1 MNLIQVVSVSEVKTA
16 KNSRPYKTVSFK
28 EMEKSITVGGKTVSV
43 KTNSPNRT
51 RNIWGEGHTE
61 DGVSLKADALYNDIK
76 VGDYIE
82 GSFHTL
88 ATTPYTIGEGESAR
102 QVSSY
107 SCVVFSNEDVTSYA
121 NRQLKSNDATVINTE
136 AVSIAPQVEEKAF

>member
-16 KNSRPYKTVSFK
+16 KNGRPYKTVVFK
-28 EMEKSITVGGKTVSV
+28 EMEKSTIIGGKNITI
-43 KTNSPNRT
+43 KTNSLNRT

-61 DGVSLKADALYNDIK
+61 DGVLYKADALYNDIK
-76 VGDYIE
+76 VGDYVE

-107 SCVVFSNEDVTSYA
+107 SCVVFSNEDVVSYA
-121 NRQLKSNDATVINTE
+121 NRQLKSNDATVINTI
-136 AVSIAPQVEEKAF
+136 AVSIIPQVEEKAF